1 MDFSLA
7 KLNEKYDKKYQIFK
21 ECGNL
26 INNFIDKRKEK
37 LDIGGYFLKIHD
49 IYLVLELQEEFDSVL
64 DYIRKRLKVIK
75 LIYDNS
81 DQFQTNL
88 TNIQNKIK
96 SNQEKFSNLM
106 EKYDETI
113 KNFEEFDGILKEI
126 TNIDKVLAE
135 TLIG

>member
-106 EKYDETI
+106 EKYDTTI

-126 TNIDKVLAE
+126 TNIDKLLAE